1 MRPKLLQVY
10 REAIKSRSL
19 GDLINQGNI
28 KSIPKVVDL
37 EITNNWF
44 PITLLNIPYNILPMA
59 LSLEVEYL
67 HAIPTIGTLLN

>member
-28 KSIPKVVDL
+28 KSIPKVADL
-37 EITNNWF
+37 EIITNWL
-44 PITLLNIPYNILPMA
+44 PIT
-59 LSLEVEYL
+59 
-67 HAIPTIGTLLN
+67 